1 MIELIVG
8 LGVVAVALMVRVI
21 VVARR
26 AAHEGVSRQRVS
38 HQWIDDNIY
47 TREGGDR

>member
-1 MIELIVG
+1 MIVLFVG
-8 LGVVAVALMVRVI
+8 VAVAAIAILVRVI

-26 AAHEGVSRQRVS
+26 TAHEGVS

-47 TREGGDR
+47 KREGGDR